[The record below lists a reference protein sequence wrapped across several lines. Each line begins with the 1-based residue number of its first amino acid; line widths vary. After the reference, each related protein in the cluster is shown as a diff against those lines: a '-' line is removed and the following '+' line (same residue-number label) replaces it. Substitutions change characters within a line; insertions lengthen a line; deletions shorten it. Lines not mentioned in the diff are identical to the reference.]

1 MRRTGLSA
9 MALACTVVLA
19 GAMPAFADEGSPTPA
34 PTRAVTEPSRQEATP
49 APAPDTDATPAP
61 SEATAATPVP
71 STEPPRA
78 QVPVVPGGAPN
89 TGVTP
94 TASGSGN
101 EGALV
106 GGGVAT
112 AGVLVAGAAF
122 LVRRRR
128 ATGA

>member
-19 GAMPAFADEGSPTPA
+19 GAVPAFADGGPPTPA
-34 PTRAVTEPSRQEATP
+34 PTRAATEPPRQEATP
-49 APAPDTDATPAP
+49 APAPDTNATPAPPEATDATPAP
-61 SEATAATPVP
+61 R
-71 STEPPRA
+71 TEPPRA
-78 QVPVVPGGAPN
+78 QVPVVPDGAPD

-94 TASGSGN
+94 TVSGSGN
-101 EGALV
+101 EGALA
-106 GGGVAT
+106 GGGAAT
-112 AGVLVAGAAF
+112 AVALVAGAAF